1 MSGENKQ
8 EIIRTDDLCKV
19 YRMGSQQVRAV
30 WHVSM
35 VVHKGEFLCLM
46 GPSGSGKST
55 LMHLLG
61 CLDTPTSGT
70 YWLAGEDVSKLSAN
84 AQAEIRNRRI
94 GFVFQAFN
102 LLPQSTALENVEL
115 PLLYGPWDRKRE
127 RAMKALERVGLAEW
141 ARHRPTE
148 LSGGQQQ
155 RVAIARAIV
164 TQPDI
169 VMADEPTGNLDS
181 ATGKQVMEL
190 FTELNRSGTT
200 IVLVT
205 HDPNV
210 ASYAERVLHLRDG
223 QIVRE
228 TTGKGAEGANIS
240 LGGGGGGQ

>member
-1 MSGENKQ
+1 
-8 EIIRTDDLCKV
+8 
-19 YRMGSQQVRAV
+19 
-30 WHVSM
+30 
-35 VVHKGEFLCLM
+35 
-46 GPSGSGKST
+46 
-55 LMHLLG
+55 
-61 CLDTPTSGT
+61 
-70 YWLAGEDVSKLSAN
+70 
-84 AQAEIRNRRI
+84 
-94 GFVFQAFN
+94 
-102 LLPQSTALENVEL
+102 
-115 PLLYGPWDRKRE
+115 
-127 RAMKALERVGLAEW
+127 VGLAEW

-228 TTGKGAEGANIS
+228 TTGKGAEGANLS
-240 LGGGGGGQ
+240 LGGWGGGQ